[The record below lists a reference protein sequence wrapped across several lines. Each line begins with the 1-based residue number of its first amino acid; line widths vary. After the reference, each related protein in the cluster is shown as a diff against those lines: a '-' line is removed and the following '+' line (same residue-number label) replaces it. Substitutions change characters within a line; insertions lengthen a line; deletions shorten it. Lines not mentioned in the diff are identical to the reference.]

1 MKENYSLPDGFPIA
15 LTILGVIFFILT
27 IVFNGSNLGDAMLAG
42 TVLSSFAGLLSLSQ
56 VKDME

>member
-15 LTILGVIFFILT
+15 LTIIGVIFFILT
-27 IVFNGSNLGDAMLAG
+27 IVFNGSNLGDAMLAA
-42 TVLSSFAGLLSLSQ
+42 TVLSSFAGLISLSQ